1 MSMIKSNTDECKSI
15 QTNLSA
21 YLDKELAHW
30 MRLRIQ
36 KHLNQCPT
44 CSSQVKLMQ
53 HTDNTLRFLEPIKAS
68 DNFIDAV
75 MSKVNTVNIR
85 PKVKPVASNRIVSI
99 INSLQFWYRNNISV
113 SNPVFMFSF
122 IFGLFIMIGATLYS
136 PRIEKLNL
144 FTNFNSQSIDNPQ
157 ERLISLEVITQKEPK
172 RTLKIR

>member
-1 MSMIKSNTDECKSI
+1 MLKSNTNECKSI

-30 MRLRIQ
+30 KRLRIQ
-36 KHLNQCPT
+36 RHLKQCPD
-44 CSSQVKLMQ
+44 CLSQVKLMQ
-53 HTDNTLRFLEPIKAS
+53 HTDNTLRFIEPIKAS

-75 MSKVNTVNIR
+75 MTKANTFNIR

-99 INSLQFWYRNNISV
+99 INSIQLWFRINISV

-144 FTNFNSQSIDNPQ
+144 FTNFNSQSIDTPQ
-157 ERLISLEVITQKEPK
+157 ERLISFEVITQKEPK
-172 RTLKIR
+172 RILKTR